1 MRGLLGLSFALLGAC
16 GSAELT
22 VHLEV
27 DASVTEAVV
36 WFRPIVRE
44 LPSATPIIYAAQR
57 VGDGPIRIPFPEEGR
72 AFSLRIDACDEG
84 EGCDVSRRMAVACSR
99 VLRVESGEVQAPIKL
114 TLIAV
119 PQPDPGGCP

>member
-1 MRGLLGLSFALLGAC
+1 MRTLLLLVVGLLSAC

-27 DASVTEAVV
+27 DPSVSGTVV

-44 LPSATPIIYAAQR
+44 LPSSTPVIYEAQR
-57 VGDGPIRIPFPEEGR
+57 VGDGEIRIPFPEDGR

-84 EGCDVSRRMAVACSR
+84 EGCDVSRRMAVACSK
-99 VLRVESGEVQAPIKL
+99 VLRVQSGEAQAPIRL
-114 TLIAV
+114 TLMAV
-119 PQPDPGGCP
+119 QQPDPGGCP